1 MAAENTE
8 GDRLFEI
15 VQGSSW
21 AMWNDCCP
29 LDASSSRISGRE
41 SATSAY
47 IKVKEN
53 KMHEHSHLPT
63 VMLLDKGFKRIY
75 VYIQY
80 NDIGTM
86 LACDLIQHG

>member
-8 GDRLFEI
+8 GDRLFEM

-47 IKVKEN
+47 IKVEEN
-53 KMHEHSHLPT
+53 QIHMHCHLPT
-63 VMLLDKGFKRIY
+63 VILHDKAFKHIRM
-75 VYIQY
+75 QK
-80 NDIGTM
+80 G
-86 LACDLIQHG
+86 A